1 MADGEEHQSLS
12 QSIKGRLQEGVQ
24 NSVFRDK
31 SLLDPEAVIDEDRI
45 VGRDDQL
52 DDIIT

>member
-1 MADGEEHQSLS
+1 MTMLDGDDQQSLS

-31 SLLDPEAVIDEDRI
+31 GLL
-45 VGRDDQL
+45 
-52 DDIIT
+52 